1 MAVNLSPVGGVAAQF
16 FTNTGAVLTGGK
28 IYTYAAGTTTPQSTY
43 TSGAGNVAWT
53 NPIVLDAAGRVPSSG
68 EIWLT
73 DGSQYKF
80 VLKDSNDVLIATY
93 DNITGINSN
102 FVNFVAEQEIQTAT
116 AGQTVFT
123 LTTTEYQPGTNT
135 LSVFVDGVNQYGP
148 GAQYA
153 YIETSSTVVTFVSGL
168 HVGASVKFTT
178 TQTLSGGAI
187 NASQVTYN
195 PAGTGAVATNVQ
207 AKLRQYVSVK
217 DFGAVGDG
225 VTDDTAEIQAA
236 LNTGFNVFFPP
247 GSYLMS
253 NVNVTT
259 LGQILYGAG
268 MANTNIYMITG
279 STGFKIQAR
288 NVAIRDMQFL
298 PSVGYVPG
306 VQSTIVANCITI
318 QASDSDNSYIEGLDV
333 NRCSFYNIKGVAI
346 NMISPLRESIIQNCR
361 FNGMSNKSTGDGVI
375 RMKVPTNTD
384 RCTNNI
390 WIQNNSFYRFAA
402 PAIQFTTDDLGV
414 TGRTQPCYADIWIV
428 DNLIHGQ
435 WLDETNLPLPQE
447 VVAEPTDHIYA
458 KCVDNFNVFGNKFAA
473 IHPNYNGVRVD
484 QLSAFADGT
493 NKSVSVLNNY
503 LSYNDQGIVSPT
515 GSYVRV
521 TDGINSVANG
531 NTVLAGYFTYDLNM
545 LASGSATSTV
555 HSTFLGNTSFNQFN
569 VTYNAS
575 EIYQKLNQDSLELVA
590 TTPFVKLR
598 DKAGAAYGT
607 VSVDSAGSIN
617 VEADPT
623 QAVGSTRINLKVDN
637 TTGLSVDANGSF
649 TNYITMV
656 AKADGTAAIN
666 TLYYSSTNGKLS
678 FKDSTGTVFP
688 LY

>member
-16 FTNTGAVLTGGK
+16 FSNNGVPLTGGK
-28 IYTYAAGTTTPQSTY
+28 LYTYAAGTTTPASTY
-43 TSGAGNVAWT
+43 TSSNGATAWT
-53 NPIVLDAAGRVPSSG
+53 NPVVLDAAGRVSGSG

-73 DGSQYKF
+73 DGINYKF

-102 FVNFVAEQEIQTAT
+102 FVAFVNQQEIITAT
-116 AGQTVFT
+116 AGQTVFD
-123 LTTTEYQPGTNT
+123 LSIEYSPATNS

-148 GAQYA
+148 GAQYS
-153 YIETSSTVVTFVSGL
+153 YVETDSNTVTFNSGL
-168 HVGASVKFTT
+168 HVGAEVKFTT
-178 TQTLSGGAI
+178 SQLQGGGAAD
-187 NASQVTYN
+187 ASQVSYLPPFTES
-195 PAGTGAVATNVQ
+195 VATNVEL
-207 AKLRQYVSVK
+207 KLAQYVSVI
-217 DFGAVGDG
+217 DFGAAGDG
-225 VTDDTAEIQAA
+225 TTDDTDAIQAA
-236 LNTGFNVFFPP
+236 LDTGLNVFFPH
-247 GSYLMS
+247 GNYLMS
-253 NVNVTT
+253 NVNITT
-259 LGQILYGAG
+259 LGQVLYGAG

-298 PSVGYVPG
+298 PSVGYVAG
-306 VQSTIVANCITI
+306 VQSSITANCITI
-318 QASDSDNSYIEGLDV
+318 QASDSDNSYIEGLEV
-333 NRCSFYNIKGVAI
+333 NRCAFYNIKGAAI
-346 NMISPLRESIIQNCR
+346 NMISPLRESVIQNCR
-361 FNGMSNKSTGDGVI
+361 FNGMSNKTTGDGVI

-435 WLDETNLPLPQE
+435 WLDETSLPLPQQ
-447 VVAEPTDHIYA
+447 VVAEPTDHVYV
-458 KCVDNFNVFGNKFAA
+458 KCVENLNVFGNKFAA

-484 QLSAFADGT
+484 QYSLFTDGT
-493 NKSVSVLNNY
+493 NKSVSVVNNY
-503 LSYNDQGIVSPT
+503 LSYNDQGIATPT

-521 TDGINSVANG
+521 TDGLNNAVNG

-545 LASGSATSTV
+545 LSSGSASSTL
-555 HSTFLGNTSFNQFN
+555 HTTFLGNTSFNQYN
-569 VTYNAS
+569 VTYNAP
-575 EIYQKLNQDSLELVA
+575 EIFQKLNQDSLELVA

-598 DKAGAAYGT
+598 DKAGSAYGKI
-607 VSVDSAGSIN
+607 SADSAGSIN
-617 VEADPT
+617 IEADPT
-623 QAVGSTRINLKVDN
+623 QAAGSTRINLKVDN
-637 TTGLSVDANGSF
+637 STGLSVDANGSF

-656 AKADGTAAIN
+656 AKSDGTAAN
-666 TLYYSSTNGKLS
+666 GTLYYSSTNGKLS
-678 FKDSTGTVFP
+678 FKDSGGTVYP